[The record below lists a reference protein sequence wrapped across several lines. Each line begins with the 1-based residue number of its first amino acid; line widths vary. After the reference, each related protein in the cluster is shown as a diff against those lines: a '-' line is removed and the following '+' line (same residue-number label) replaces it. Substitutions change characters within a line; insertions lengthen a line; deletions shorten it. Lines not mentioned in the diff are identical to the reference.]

1 MISNENLWTFELMK
15 SHQKHAKLTKPAIGN
30 FARNEIALVGA
41 PCDLIQS
48 FAKKTIAQ
56 IPFQNITYIDADH
69 AFGDTE
75 EEGLAFNELTD
86 KIKFHRFDKNAFSD
100 FDQRILLND
109 QELVVVNGNHFQAQA
124 QIVFIH
130 PKKEASLKKRHYQL
144 SHIKAYVLCEGCTK
158 VFDWLT
164 PCAPIFGEK
173 DHEKIAKLIIESHVN
188 PPVKGLILAG
198 GRSIRMGEDKGQ
210 LQYHGMP
217 QVDYLAQEFESVQM
231 EHFISCRIEQ
241 YPNSQR
247 ITDKFDGLSPF
258 GAIASAFQHE
268 PNAAWLV
275 VACDLPLVN
284 GEIFELLLKER
295 DPSKFATCFYNP
307 ETDFPD
313 PLITLWEPKAY
324 MRMLEFLA
332 LGYSCPRKVLIN
344 SEVKVVKLSNSEVL
358 KNVNTKEEFSAFR
371 KFQFSK

>member
-1 MISNENLWTFELMK
+1 MK
-15 SHQKHAKLTKPAIGN
+15 SHQKHAKLTKHAIGN

-86 KIKFHRFDKNAFSD
+86 KIKYHRFDKNAFSE
-100 FDQRILLND
+100 FDQKILLSD
-109 QELVVVNGNHFQAQA
+109 QELVVVNGNHFQGQA

-130 PKKEASLKKRHYQL
+130 PKKEASLKKRHDQL
-144 SHIKAYVLCEGCTK
+144 SDIKAYVLCEGCTK

-164 PCAPIFGEK
+164 PCAPIFGENE
-173 DHEKIAKLIIESHVN
+173 HEKVAQLIIESCGI
-188 PPVKGLILAG
+188 PPVNGLILAG

-217 QVDYLAQEFESVQM
+217 QVNYLAQEFESLQI
-231 EHFISCRIEQ
+231 EHFISCRNDQ
-241 YPNSQR
+241 YQDAQR
-247 ITDKFDGLSPF
+247 ITDKFEGLGPF

-275 VACDLPLVN
+275 VACDLPFVN
-284 GEIFELLLKER
+284 CETFNLLLKER

-313 PLITLWEPKAY
+313 PLITLWEPRAY
-324 MRMLEFLA
+324 MRLLEFLA
-332 LGYSCPRKVLIN
+332 MGYSCPRKVLIN
-344 SEVKVVKLSNSEVL
+344 SDVKIVRLENPDVL
-358 KNVNTKEEFSAFR
+358 KNVNTPEELISI
-371 KFQFSK
+371 KTKL